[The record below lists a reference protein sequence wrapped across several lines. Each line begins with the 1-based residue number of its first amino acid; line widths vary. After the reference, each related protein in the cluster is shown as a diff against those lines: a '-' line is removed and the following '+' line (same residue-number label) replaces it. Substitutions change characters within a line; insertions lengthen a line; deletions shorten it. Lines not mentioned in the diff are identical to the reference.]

1 MSAVGVF
8 GILLGMLS
16 LTFGMVERSNRKLGL
31 FFAVIVLHAL
41 TSVLY
46 FGYAQSN
53 DSDTKLYYYDIYGFY
68 DEKISFGTLFLV
80 HMLQWLKSKIGGT
93 FLDYF
98 LLFQAIGVWG
108 IVLLIRTLEEL
119 TLVLKRPWSPLM
131 AILAM
136 TPGMF
141 FWTSAIGKD
150 APLFFGCSLAIWSAM
165 ALARRWV
172 WFGFAVAVMLLFRP
186 HVALV
191 AVLSLSLALIAGRG
205 VSLTVRIMMIATSGI
220 AAFALVGT
228 VLDSLRIDL
237 SSVGSVASYVEDR
250 TSVAANAAGTS
261 GTLVSLPFPVKVL
274 SLLYRPF
281 FFDAGGIFGLVAS
294 IQNVFMLYASYQLAR
309 NFRLW
314 TEMFRDS
321 LPIRYATVFL
331 GTMILML
338 SVMYYNVGLGLRQR
352 EMFTPALCLIFGAIY
367 LVQRGQ
373 RAVAGGRLHQPD
385 LIGGAG

>member
-1 MSAVGVF
+1 
-8 GILLGMLS
+8 
-16 LTFGMVERSNRKLGL
+16 
-31 FFAVIVLHAL
+31 
-41 TSVLY
+41 
-46 FGYAQSN
+46 
-53 DSDTKLYYYDIYGFY
+53 
-68 DEKISFGTLFLV
+68 
-80 HMLQWLKSKIGGT
+80 
-93 FLDYF
+93 
-98 LLFQAIGVWG
+98 
-108 IVLLIRTLEEL
+108 LEEL
-119 TLVLKRPWSPLM
+119 TIALKRPWPPLLTV
-131 AILAM
+131 LAM

-172 WFGFAVAVMLLFRP
+172 WFGFAVVVMLLFRP

-191 AVLSLSLALIAGRG
+191 AVLSLSLALVTGRG

-237 SSVGSVASYVEDR
+237 SSVGSIASYVEDR
-250 TSVAANAAGTS
+250 TSVAANAAGA
-261 GTLVSLPFPVKVL
+261 GGELVSLPLPIKVL

-294 IQNVFMLYASYQLAR
+294 IQNVFMIYASYQLAR
-309 NFRLW
+309 NLRLW
-314 TEMFRDS
+314 AEMFRES

-352 EMFTPALCLIFGAIY
+352 EMFTPALCLVFGAVY

-373 RAVAGGRLHQPD
+373 RALADGISQ
-385 LIGGAG
+385 A